1 MMNLDFMIQFPH
13 QYDNI
18 IAMITAWEQQNNEPE
33 KAFLRFKKYREMG
46 TKRSLR
52 KLAQEENVQLSTIA
66 ILSTKFNWQT
76 RAAKW
81 DRHIDT
87 ISQQSE
93 INEIIAMKKR
103 QISLALKAQKVAE
116 QGLEKL
122 IKQIEIDDISQ
133 IRAIDLSK
141 LLDTGCRLERLNRN
155 EPEQNLEIKQ
165 QQNLDLLN
173 EEELENMR
181 KLVAKTEGK

>member
-1 MMNLDFMIQFPH
+1 MNNLWDQQLKESSRAFAVFLV
-13 QYDNI
+13 YRDLGLRRSCSS
-18 IAMITAWEQQNNEPE
+18 TAKQMKMNRSAVIE
-33 KAFLRFKKYREMG
+33 LS
-46 TKRSLR
+46 KRH
-52 KLAQEENVQLSTIA
+52 
-66 ILSTKFNWQT
+66 NWQKRV
-76 RAAKW
+76 RAW
-81 DRHIDT
+81 DAHVDKITQEDQ
-87 ISQQSE
+87 IE
-93 INEIIAMKKR
+93 AIKAMKKR